1 MSVDN
6 LALTYEKEFCL
17 FFVPLAS
24 PKPSAKLHNHS
35 NFIGEAIVRIKI
47 HRRGKEKKKS
57 QSSFLDKWLYVK
69 KQEFSKEKHCSVA
82 FSGRFLALPSG
93 LQTSRISFPPS
104 LSPPTLDDSIWQ
116 ELLIERKNPDCL
128 CATPANLSGEM
139 MFFAQQFLFST
150 ECQHEENSWSD
161 FLFSIQ
167 AWWPRN
173 KSSQRRNRA

>member
-1 MSVDN
+1 M
-6 LALTYEKEFCL
+6 
-17 FFVPLAS
+17 
-24 PKPSAKLHNHS
+24 HNPS
-35 NFIGEAIVRIKI
+35 NFVGDAIVRTKI

-57 QSSFLDKWLYVK
+57 KSSFLDKWLYVK
-69 KQEFSKEKHCSVA
+69 KARLRQRKTLLFHFPRQVSCSSKWTPD
-82 FSGRFLALPSG
+82 FMYFFP
-93 LQTSRISFPPS
+93 SFPPS

-116 ELLIERKNPDCL
+116 ELLIKKNPDCL

-167 AWWPRN
+167 AWRPRN
-173 KSSQRRNRA
+173 KSLQKEREVETNKDSLTKKSTMTFVRCYFQLVFLN